1 MNTHYRLLF
10 AVAAFLTLF
19 CQSKARGIIVRFK
32 DPTDIAALVR
42 DYPFILDCEQAGKSP
57 FVRLEV
63 EGESGQLYSQF
74 LESDE
79 RIVWAEDEA
88 LTSFRGNYS
97 SHGSS
102 VAAIFDRETSAAINK
117 GIFKQIN
124 FVPLATLSS
133 NLKVGIVDTG
143 VSFSQP
149 SILDNVVAG
158 MSFVP
163 SSRSIND
170 SPRNLD
176 TNLNGAFDEGAGHG
190 TMVAGVILQIA
201 PNTPLVIAKSA
212 DSDGVGDSWS
222 VLQGVVFCVENDT
235 KIINLSLGSR
245 NQLAGFPGLLDWVE
259 QSGSVIVSPIGNN
272 ASNMTLY
279 PAGYSNV
286 ICVTGLMS
294 DNTKAPFSNWNSV
307 ARVAAPASGV
317 LSAWYDGGSAVWSG
331 TSLSAPIVSGCL
343 AAALSSC
350 PRRSPHEIRN
360 ALNVSGRDIDSQN
373 PDYSGQLGKLIDF
386 VALLRVLKE

>member
-1 MNTHYRLLF
+1 MKTHHRLLF
-10 AVAAFLTLF
+10 VIAAFLTLY
-19 CQSKARGIIVRFK
+19 CQSLASGIIVRFK
-32 DPTDIAALVR
+32 DPTDIAALVG

-57 FVRLEV
+57 FARLVV
-63 EGESGQLYSQF
+63 ESDTGQMYSQF

-124 FVPLATLSS
+124 FVPLASLFSS
-133 NLKVGIVDTG
+133 LKVGIVDTG
-143 VSFSQP
+143 VSYSQP

-163 SSRSIND
+163 SSRTIDD

-176 TNLNGAFDEGAGHG
+176 TNLNGAYDEGAGHG
-190 TMVAGVILQIA
+190 TMVAGVILQLA

-222 VLQGVVFCVENDT
+222 VLQGVVFCVENGT

-245 NQLAGFPGLLDWVE
+245 NQLAGFSGFLDWVE
-259 QSGSVIVSPIGNN
+259 QSGTVVVSPIGNN
-272 ASNMTLY
+272 AANMTLY

-286 ICVTGLMS
+286 ICVTGLLS
-294 DNTKAPFSNWNSV
+294 DNVKAPFSNWNSV

-343 AAALSSC
+343 AVALSIG
-350 PRRSPHEIRN
+350 PERSPHEIRN
-360 ALNVSGRDIDSQN
+360 ALNVSGRNINSQN
-373 PDYSGQLGKLIDF
+373 PDYAGQLGKLIDF
-386 VALLRVLKE
+386 EALVRTLKD